1 MSFEPAEYTSWSK
14 PSLALCD
21 RVGSDAISRA
31 LFNDGLCLSSV
42 LELSGCKEPLGL
54 LLISL
59 SVSSNCSALP
69 GVVAVEG
76 PSASSTTIHPDL
88 TATESLAVAT
98 GAPFASG
105 SPNCLLAS
113 ATAGGVPQRLPALPL
128 ASDPRERILVWSSS
142 WCAPFQ
148 APILSVC
155 SHTSWRCARA
165 PWSQPSKLASTLV
178 RIGNDGFKLLS
189 LERVW
194 QQEGMN
200 RTASPPQQE
209 AMETTAQRRRERE
222 NAEVIGG
229 LRDPRRAVARCK
241 ELQQVG
247 RQIRQLLDQSLT
259 DDILTCFEN
268 SVDECPFPEW
278 LIWKARYSL
287 TRHFEAEAKDEGY
300 QSDLLRQLLTQ
311 AKDPDATVLPAWIED
326 GFPIGINQQITYT
339 GVFPRSD
346 DLTAAAKA
354 SQAFAVM
361 DDWDGKAQ
369 NYSSFADAG
378 DKAQCEVDRM
388 VERGWALRKDTW
400 ADVVATVGDASL
412 TKMACIVKMKQGR
425 EKVRIIVDM
434 RRSGVNG
441 GMSVHERVVLPRA
454 SDVAKCLGELLKHA
468 GRHDVPEFY
477 IIDFSDAFYTLKLHP
492 SERSHTVVKGN
503 DGRYYILL
511 SVCFGLCC
519 GPLVWGRLA
528 AALLRLGQAT
538 MESRE
543 GRSQCY
549 ADDPLLVAIG
559 PSTRARSAVFA
570 RVTLLWCCLG
580 ATLAWKKVQRGPKV
594 EWIGVAL
601 HLEGERYETLRVSLT
616 PEKTQRLFELF
627 QEIFEAGRNGMISTR
642 RLSQAAGIM
651 GWVSNLVPVARPWT
665 AALWG
670 ALTTASQ
677 EGASVRSTTRHR
689 KGLTFW
695 KQVSWA
701 ITGLRAMLVVGAH
714 RSHEP
719 VVNLS
724 PILDSPTPI
733 PEVPCSLSK
742 VFLFGDHLP
751 LCELWT
757 DACPGGVGSFICFGT
772 KPRGFYMHQLTEQ
785 DAWWVDQRCVCN
797 DPSWQSEWELFAVL
811 LAFRA
816 FHSLLKGGAHRV
828 FLRSD
833 NVSTLLA
840 SLEFKAHSPAL
851 NRIAGEL
858 ALEIESLELAPLE
871 GRHVRGLLNTD
882 ADDLSRGTVPRALI
896 GVERFSLTE
905 AARLFERCA

>member
-1 MSFEPAEYTSWSK
+1 MEEVTRRKCWQLVDGRGHTASGSAAGRSWHRGRHGRDDAVTAGSANAETEI
-14 PSLALCD
+14 PRALCRHGWSFD
-21 RVGSDAISRA
+21 SRERLGWRPGRGPRA
-31 LFNDGLCLSSV
+31 EGHLRQLGHSHGGGLPSSV
-42 LELSGCKEPLGL
+42 HSRGRSRLDTCCIPVQILFKGQTVRPVWNCSGGALRLASRRLGSPPCRGRKRHLEENHRSGLQGDRKRQILQHGEPQGL
-54 LLISL
+54 LRM
-59 SVSSNCSALP
+59 VDQDH
-69 GVVAVEG
+69 G
-76 PSASSTTIHPDL
+76 
-88 TATESLAVAT
+88 ATEEVHACRT
-98 GAPFASG
+98 GAPRPVPIRGGDSQTYG
-105 SPNCLLAS
+105 HHGICTVDEDCLFDLQAS
-113 ATAGGVPQRLPALPL
+113 AATSSSTWRTDWVCLGPAGRSVGLEDVEGCRVPGRTLLGMGNVVEAVDSLRGWTAVAGIEDTGSNRQRWSQAPVTGACVAAGGNE
-128 ASDPRERILVWSSS
+128 SHSISSS
-142 WCAPFQ
+142 TRGHGNH
-148 APILSVC
+148 S
-155 SHTSWRCARA
+155 
-165 PWSQPSKLASTLV
+165 ST
-178 RIGNDGFKLLS
+178 K
-189 LERVW
+189 
-194 QQEGMN
+194 
-200 RTASPPQQE
+200 
-209 AMETTAQRRRERE
+209 RERE

-268 SVDECPFPEW
+268 SVDECPFPEG

-369 NYSSFADAG
+369 NYSSFAEAG
-378 DKAQCEVDRM
+378 DKAQSELDRM

-400 ADVVATVGDASL
+400 ADVVASVGDASL

-441 GMSVHERVVLPRA
+441 RMSVHERVVLPRV

-468 GRHDVPEFY
+468 GGHDVPEFY

-549 ADDPLLVAIG
+549 VDDPLLVAIG
-559 PSTRARSAVFA
+559 PSTRARTAVFA

-601 HLEGERYETLRVSLT
+601 HLEGERFENLRVSLT

-677 EGASVRSTTRHR
+677 EGASIRSTTRRR

-701 ITGLRAMLVVGAH
+701 ITGLHAMLVVGAN

-757 DACPGGVGSFICFGT
+757 DACPSGVGSFI
-772 KPRGFYMHQLTEQ
+772 
-785 DAWWVDQRCVCN
+785 
-797 DPSWQSEWELFAVL
+797 
-811 LAFRA
+811 
-816 FHSLLKGGAHRV
+816 
-828 FLRSD
+828 
-833 NVSTLLA
+833 
-840 SLEFKAHSPAL
+840 
-851 NRIAGEL
+851 
-858 ALEIESLELAPLE
+858 
-871 GRHVRGLLNTD
+871 
-882 ADDLSRGTVPRALI
+882 
-896 GVERFSLTE
+896 
-905 AARLFERCA
+905 